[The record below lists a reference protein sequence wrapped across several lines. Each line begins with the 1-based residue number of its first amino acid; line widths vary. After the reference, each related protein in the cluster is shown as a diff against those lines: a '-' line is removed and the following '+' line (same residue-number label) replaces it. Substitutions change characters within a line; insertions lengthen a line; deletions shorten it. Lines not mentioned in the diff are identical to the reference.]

1 MGDRFP
7 SNKLFNWPHWNNSCV
22 MQILIAA
29 IACQPKG
36 GSEGYV
42 GWSCVNAISND
53 HEVHVITSGM
63 CQKEI
68 EEELATHPRRS
79 KISFSFIGGPIR
91 WHENRLIARAQSW
104 MQYGRW
110 LKEASEMAR
119 TLSEKRPFDVLHH
132 ITYATWRMGSPL
144 AGLGKPLI
152 FGPVGGGEKFP
163 LSFLN
168 MLSPLSAVFELSR
181 SVSGWLA
188 KKSKRVV
195 QSISTSTLLLAN
207 NRETQELFLSVGAS
221 GSKIEIMSQ
230 SFLSAERIEQLKC
243 TQPKRDPQEKLTIF
257 AGGNLE
263 GRKGVAIVLRALS
276 ILTEWKIPYEFTYGG
291 KGPELSYLNQLAKKL
306 RLGEINIKLG
316 QVLTQEGYFRELR
329 RSHIYL
335 LPSLREGAPITMMEA
350 MAASC
355 VPMVGSCGGAA
366 MLVTQD
372 CGRLILITSPAE
384 MAEEIAEK
392 LRFLWK
398 NPEVLKKLG
407 DSARMRVNEK
417 CSEDFYRKQINRYYQ
432 NVAVKEPVKMQEL

>member
-1 MGDRFP
+1 M
-7 SNKLFNWPHWNNSCV
+7 
-22 MQILIAA
+22 
-29 IACQPKG
+29 
-36 GSEGYV
+36 
-42 GWSCVNAISND
+42 D

-79 KISFSFIGGPIR
+79 KISFTFIGGPIR

-110 LKEASEMAR
+110 VKEASEIAR
-119 TLSEKRPFDVLHH
+119 TLFEEKPFDVLHH
-132 ITYATWRMGSPL
+132 ITYATWRMGTPL

-168 MLSPLSAVFELSR
+168 MLSPLSVVFELSR
-181 SVSGWLA
+181 SASGWLA

-207 NRETQELFLSVGAS
+207 NRETQELFLSLGVS
-221 GSKIEIMSQ
+221 GPKIEIMSQ
-230 SFLSAERIEQLKC
+230 SFLSVERMEQLKC
-243 TQPKRDPQEKLTIF
+243 TQPKSDPQEKLIIF

-276 ILTEWKIPYEFTYGG
+276 ILSQWKIPYEFTYGG

-306 RLGEINIKLG
+306 RLAKINIKLG
-316 QVLTQEGYFRELR
+316 QVLTQESYFSELR

-355 VPMVGSCGGAA
+355 VPVVGKCGGAA
-366 MLVTQD
+366 MLVNED
-372 CGRLILITSPAE
+372 CGRLIPITTPSE
-384 MAEEIAEK
+384 MAEEIADK
-392 LRFLWK
+392 LRSLWK
-398 NPEVLKKLG
+398 NPEALKTLG
-407 DSARMRVNEK
+407 ESARLRVKEK
-417 CSEDFYRKQINRYYQ
+417 GSEDYYRKQINDHYR
-432 NVAVKEPVKMQEL
+432 NVALKEQVEV

>member
-1 MGDRFP
+1 M
-7 SNKLFNWPHWNNSCV
+7 
-22 MQILIAA
+22 
-29 IACQPKG
+29 
-36 GSEGYV
+36 
-42 GWSCVNAISND
+42 D

-68 EEELATHPRRS
+68 EAELAKHPRRS
-79 KISFSFIGGPIR
+79 KISFTFIGEPIR

-104 MQYGRW
+104 MQYSRW
-110 LKEASEMAR
+110 VKEASKMAR
-119 TLSEKRPFDVLHH
+119 TLSEERHFDILHH
-132 ITYATWRMGSPL
+132 ITYATWRMGTPL

-181 SVSGWLA
+181 SATGWLA
-188 KKSKRVV
+188 KRSKQVL
-195 QSISTSTLLLAN
+195 QSISTSTLLLTN
-207 NRETQELFLSVGAS
+207 NRETQELFLSLGAS

-243 TQPKRDPQEKLTIF
+243 TQPKSDPQEKLIIF

-276 ILTEWKIPYEFTYGG
+276 ILSQWKIPYEFTYGG
-291 KGPELSYLNQLAKKL
+291 KGPELSYLDQLAKKL
-306 RLGEINIKLG
+306 RLAKINIKLG
-316 QVLTQEGYFRELR
+316 LVLTQESYLRELR

-355 VPMVGSCGGAA
+355 VPVVGKCGGAA
-366 MLVTQD
+366 MLVNED
-372 CGRLILITSPAE
+372 CGRLIPITNPSE
-384 MAEEIAEK
+384 MAKEIADK
-392 LRFLWK
+392 LRLLWK
-398 NPEVLKKLG
+398 NPEALETLG
-407 DSARMRVNEK
+407 EAARLRVKEK
-417 CSEDFYRKQINRYYQ
+417 CSEDYYRKQINDHYRNIGLREQ
-432 NVAVKEPVKMQEL
+432 VVM